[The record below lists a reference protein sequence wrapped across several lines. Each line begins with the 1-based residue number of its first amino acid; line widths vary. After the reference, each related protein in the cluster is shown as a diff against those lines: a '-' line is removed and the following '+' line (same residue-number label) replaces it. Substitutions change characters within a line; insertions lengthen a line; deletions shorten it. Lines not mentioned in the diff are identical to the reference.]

1 MAAAVAAEQGNTIL
15 DSRLVAYENEILK
28 LKKETKTLKTD
39 LQESSTSVAKLTN
52 ELKLSRSNLEALQ
65 TENKTLKLS
74 VKQVTEKH
82 DSSSAKVIETA
93 QKNEQLLIRAE
104 EAEKSLKNLQAQNDL
119 LRETVNKNEEDLAKK
134 IKHLNL
140 QHAKELGKVQNCKKN
155 ELDERINQFAKIE
168 NNLKAEISSMQK
180 QSSSMDLEYKE
191 IITGQA
197 QRLHAYE
204 QQINIMEKQMN
215 RLSIQNEFK
224 SIPRVTNTDR
234 EMMNLKTEN
243 NSLLESNRKKD
254 DEIQQLL
261 NRLAM
266 VRLNSH
272 YDFRNKGQF

>member
-1 MAAAVAAEQGNTIL
+1 MAAAVAAEKGNTIL

-74 VKQVTEKH
+74 VKQITEKH
-82 DSSSAKVIETA
+82 DSSSVKVKETT

-104 EAEKSLKNLQAQNDL
+104 EAEKSLKNVQAQNNL
-119 LRETVNKNEEDLAKK
+119 LKETVNKNEEVLAKK

-224 SIPRVTNTDR
+224 SIPRVSNTDR
-234 EMMNLKTEN
+234 EMITLKTEN